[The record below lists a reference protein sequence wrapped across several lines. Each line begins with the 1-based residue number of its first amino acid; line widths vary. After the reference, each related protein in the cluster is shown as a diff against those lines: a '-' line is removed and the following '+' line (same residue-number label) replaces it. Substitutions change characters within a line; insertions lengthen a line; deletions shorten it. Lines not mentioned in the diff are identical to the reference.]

1 MDFFFGPVL
10 ICTISSNISNDSTQL
25 KFSFNI
31 FLWKI
36 CRQYPRAEVLLL
48 CLCFPWP
55 PDEHQIVQ
63 FILAFKGT
71 ATCLH
76 WIHQEV
82 VPLFAS
88 DHSWQKGKHFG
99 WRQVL
104 MFMVSHQT
112 LHWDAN
118 LFVASP
124 WEVEPNQCTEAG
136 QVVYGIL
143 IYYLCAA
150 CPKHFVHPATTA
162 ITAQA
167 T

>member
-76 WIHQEV
+76 WLHQEV

-112 LHWDAN
+112 LHRCKSVCSFPLRSWAKPMHWGW
-118 LFVASP
+118 ASCL
-124 WEVEPNQCTEAG
+124 W
-136 QVVYGIL
+136 
-143 IYYLCAA
+143 
-150 CPKHFVHPATTA
+150 HPDLLPVCRLP
-162 ITAQA
+162 
-167 T
+167 

>member
-36 CRQYPRAEVLLL
+36 CRQYPRAEVLLV

-76 WIHQEV
+76 WLHQEV

-112 LHWDAN
+112 LHRCKSVCSLPLRSWAKPMHWGW
-118 LFVASP
+118 ASCL
-124 WEVEPNQCTEAG
+124 W
-136 QVVYGIL
+136 
-143 IYYLCAA
+143 
-150 CPKHFVHPATTA
+150 HPDLLPVCRLP
-162 ITAQA
+162 
-167 T
+167 

>member
-10 ICTISSNISNDSTQL
+10 ICTISSNISNDSTHL

-112 LHWDAN
+112 LHWCKSVCRFPWRSWAKPMHWGW
-118 LFVASP
+118 ASCL
-124 WEVEPNQCTEAG
+124 W
-136 QVVYGIL
+136 
-143 IYYLCAA
+143 
-150 CPKHFVHPATTA
+150 HPDLLPVCRLP
-162 ITAQA
+162 
-167 T
+167 

>member
-104 MFMVSHQT
+104 MFMVSHQA
-112 LHWDAN
+112 LHRCKSVCRFPLRSWAKPMHWGW
-118 LFVASP
+118 ASCL
-124 WEVEPNQCTEAG
+124 W
-136 QVVYGIL
+136 
-143 IYYLCAA
+143 
-150 CPKHFVHPATTA
+150 HPDLLPVCRLP
-162 ITAQA
+162 
-167 T
+167 